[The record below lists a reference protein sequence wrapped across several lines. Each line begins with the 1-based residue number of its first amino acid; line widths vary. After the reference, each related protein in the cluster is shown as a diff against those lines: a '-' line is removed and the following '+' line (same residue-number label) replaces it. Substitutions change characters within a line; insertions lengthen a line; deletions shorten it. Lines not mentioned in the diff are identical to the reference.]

1 MSDEYLKVLNRPE
14 AKHRYWHILKSERD
28 FFPPAH
34 EEFELKF
41 HDKTYLLK
49 VNHKDDIMTGQI
61 YYDYRLLEGNQIKI
75 KKVGKKF
82 ILTADEAIAW

>member
-1 MSDEYLKVLNRPE
+1 MSNEYLKVLNRPE

-41 HDKTYLLK
+41 HDKTYVLK

-75 KKVGKKF
+75 KKVSKKF
-82 ILTADEAIAW
+82 ILTADEAQPW